1 MKRREFIG
9 LIGIAVV
16 FPIAAQAQATDRIPV
31 VAIETAFAQ
40 DDRDGNRIA
49 GAFQQTLAEL
59 GWRQGQNVQI
69 EYRWGATNQE
79 HAQKYAAE
87 LVKLKPDVIVA
98 HTTIVTRAV
107 SQQTTTIPIVFTNVS
122 DPIGEHFVKSLASP
136 GSDISGFTNIEPTM
150 GAKYLQ
156 LLKQI
161 APSVTRVAMLFN
173 PKSTPG
179 GGTYF
184 YGPFEAASPL
194 LSIQP
199 IKAAVQDASDIDQAI
214 STLAKEKGG
223 GLIVIGEPFTNLH
236 RSKILAL
243 AAQYKLPTICP
254 YRFYAVNGCLISY
267 GVDFADQ
274 FRRAATY
281 VDRILKGA
289 KAKDLPVQTP
299 TKFEF
304 VINLKTAKALGLT
317 VAPSM
322 LIAADEVIE

>member
-1 MKRREFIG
+1 
-9 LIGIAVV
+9 
-16 FPIAAQAQATDRIPV
+16 
-31 VAIETAFAQ
+31 
-40 DDRDGNRIA
+40 
-49 GAFQQTLAEL
+49 
-59 GWRQGQNVQI
+59 
-69 EYRWGATNQE
+69 
-79 HAQKYAAE
+79 
-87 LVKLKPDVIVA
+87 
-98 HTTIVTRAV
+98 
-107 SQQTTTIPIVFTNVS
+107 
-122 DPIGEHFVKSLASP
+122 
-136 GSDISGFTNIEPTM
+136 M